1 MDLDDEEL
9 EATRIL
15 TGATKS
21 KNINIIEEK
30 RTKLCNKLKEIKNE
44 IT

>member
-30 RTKLCNKLKEIKNE
+30 KDKIMQQIKGDKK
-44 IT
+44 